1 MLTWQALA
9 IEIILGLRPRII
21 SMAKA
26 CQVNIFQCLPPVDRP
41 LTHSILIYTTVHHT
55 TSLYTTSLYHYTQ
68 QLTTLY
74 YSIPLYTQTQL
85 PHPLLDGLWGTV
97 CL

>member
-41 LTHSILIYTTVHHT
+41 LTQCPTDSREPQKTNSPMSTAKESTFYGVYLIV
-55 TSLYTTSLYHYTQ
+55 
-68 QLTTLY
+68 
-74 YSIPLYTQTQL
+74 
-85 PHPLLDGLWGTV
+85 
-97 CL
+97 

>member
-41 LTHSILIYTTVHHT
+41 LTQCSVVDVYCTAVSLHHWILSLHSKDQNGWLGLPYT
-55 TSLYTTSLYHYTQ
+55 
-68 QLTTLY
+68 
-74 YSIPLYTQTQL
+74 
-85 PHPLLDGLWGTV
+85 
-97 CL
+97 